1 MIDDEDAVRGVLNF
15 AYAQFVT
22 QLVVGESVRSRV
34 QEMLR
39 GSFVNELLRKASN
52 IDIHVIARRER

>member
-1 MIDDEDAVRGVLNF
+1 VLKF

-22 QLVVGESVRSRV
+22 QLVVGESVRSRM
-34 QEMLR
+34 QELLR
-39 GSFVNELLRKASN
+39 GSFVNELLRKATN